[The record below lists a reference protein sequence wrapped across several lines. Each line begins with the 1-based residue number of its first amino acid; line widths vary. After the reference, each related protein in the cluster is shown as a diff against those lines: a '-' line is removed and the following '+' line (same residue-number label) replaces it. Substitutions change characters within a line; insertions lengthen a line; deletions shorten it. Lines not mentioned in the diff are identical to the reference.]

1 MELPQ
6 YPFGISEA
14 EPTPR
19 REALR
24 QIMEVF
30 HDGQLAAAG
39 LRDRLDG
46 MTPRQL
52 QSELEAIEATMLS
65 QISSICILAGERGAP
80 PWLQ

>member
-6 YPFGISEA
+6 YPSGISEV

-24 QIMEVF
+24 QIIEVF
-30 HDGQLAAAG
+30 HNGQLAAAD

-52 QSELEAIEATMLS
+52 QSEIEAIEATMLS
-65 QISSICILAGERGAP
+65 QISSICTLAGENGAP